1 MSRPS
6 SEPVPT
12 PSYNPYP
19 IDVSAES
26 GRNGAAIIPGS
37 PDDLARK
44 TAEMNAQSI
53 MDTKYDVKTQAFY
66 KEPFCNNTNKYEMY
80 IILAF
85 VVSLFIL
92 LVSRKNLRY
101 KAKIYLLASTAI
113 LMGVVIYL
121 YTRNG
126 AN

>member
-6 SEPVPT
+6 SEPAPT
-12 PSYNPYP
+12 PSYNPHP
-19 IDVSAES
+19 IDVSTES
-26 GRNGAAIIPGS
+26 GRNGAALIPGS
-37 PDDLARK
+37 PDDVARK
-44 TAEMNAQSI
+44 TAQLNAQTI
-53 MDTKYDVKTQAFY
+53 VDTKYDVKTEVFY
-66 KEPFCNNTNKYEMY
+66 KEPFCNEINNYEMY

-92 LVSRKNLRY
+92 TVSRKNLRY
-101 KAKIYLLASTAI
+101 KAKIYLLVSTVI